1 VNANGEASREP
12 ATSSDGGMEAMS
24 EVVVAEAG
32 RDQAAEVLHLVS
44 RLLAELGEEGE
55 ETGALDQRS
64 LTKAWASED
73 RRHLAFLARH
83 GSRTVGVMT
92 VSEAFALYA
101 QGHYGVINEMFV
113 LPEYRS
119 RGVGA
124 MLLDAAKAL
133 GQRRGWRRID
143 VTAPESIRWDRTR
156 RFYERQG
163 FQYTGPKLKFL
174 LTQEKEVR

>member
-1 VNANGEASREP
+1 
-12 ATSSDGGMEAMS
+12 METTDDI
-24 EVVVAEAG
+24 VVTEAG
-32 RDQAAEVLHLVS
+32 LERAPEVLDLVT

-55 ETGALDQRS
+55 ETGALDPRS
-64 LTKAWASED
+64 MTQAWESEGG
-73 RRHLAFLARH
+73 RHLAFVARD
-83 GSRTVGVMT
+83 GSRAVGVMT
-92 VSEAFALYA
+92 ISETFALYA

-113 LPEYRS
+113 LPECRS

-124 MLLDAAKAL
+124 MLLEAAKAL

-163 FQYTGPKLKFL
+163 FQFTGPKLKYL
-174 LTQEKEVR
+174 LSLEEENR